1 MKQTGDWCCATSE
14 YDVDHVI
21 NAEVENVKDLVKHI
35 NDNGS
40 EENRKL
46 VIKAM
51 IETLIEEL

>member
-1 MKQTGDWCCATSE
+1 MKQTGYWCGATSE

-35 NDNGS
+35 HDNGS